1 MKLLDDHSDFVTAA
15 HAAQA
20 AVAADAADPAVR
32 SQSRSRLLSHGSR
45 TPRAV
50 LLLHGYTHGPEQMD
64 ALAGDFHARGYNV
77 WVPRAPG
84 HGTTDSRDHRRVKT
98 GDLTAYATRGLGIT
112 AALGD
117 EVGVVG
123 ISAGA
128 ILATWLTLQGGPA
141 VNRLLLLSPFFGPA
155 PGRVPAPL
163 LRPLTFLY
171 SRSLLPDRVTSRGY
185 SLRSVSRYL
194 AISRHLATPA
204 RPAGLQSIAVA
215 ISALDDVVD
224 TAAATAV
231 PARVGA
237 AGGVVV
243 RTLVLPESIGLGHDT
258 LALAGRPDAAALR
271 EQYLRLYEAGRTTAS
286 TPWPGLINS
295 AYRIGTAARTGDHAA
310 AADQNE

>member
-1 MKLLDDHSDFVTAA
+1 MRSLDENSGFAA
-15 HAAQA
+15 ATRAAQA
-20 AVAADAADPAVR
+20 VIAADAADRTVR
-32 SQSRSRLLSHGSR
+32 PQSHSRLLSHGSR
-45 TPRAV
+45 TERAV

-84 HGTTDSRDHRRVKT
+84 HGTTDPGDHRRIT
-98 GDLTAYATRGLGIT
+98 TSGLTMYATRGLDI
-112 AALGD
+112 AAGLGG

-128 ILATWLTLQGGPA
+128 ILATWLTQQSGPA

-155 PGRVPAPL
+155 PGQVPASL

-171 SRSLLPDRVTSRGY
+171 GRGLLPDRVTSRGY

-194 AISRHLATPA
+194 AITRHLVKPA
-204 RPAGLQSIAVA
+204 RPAGLRSIALV

-231 PARVGA
+231 PARIAGVGV
-237 AGGVVV
+237 GVGEILLP
-243 RTLVLPESIGLGHDT
+243 TLVVPELTGLGHDT
-258 LALAGRPDAAALR
+258 LSLAGRPDEGELR
-271 EQYLRLYEAGRTTAS
+271 GQYIRLYETGRTTVG
-286 TPWPGLINS
+286 TP
-295 AYRIGTAARTGDHAA
+295 
-310 AADQNE
+310 